1 MYYLAKKEDSEQIRL
16 SNKNDAYRMMQ
27 TTKCAATA
35 QGQNQTK
42 QKHSND
48 RIRHV
53 EKSVGNERGQN
64 GHQR

>member
-42 QKHSND
+42 QKT
-48 RIRHV
+48 
-53 EKSVGNERGQN
+53 Q
-64 GHQR
+64 Q